1 MVIASSAL
9 LAIIFEEPD
18 ASIYLSALL
27 NSDNCL
33 VSAASLVETSMVSLR
48 LRSPDPITLLD
59 DLINRIEIIVAPV
72 DHEQALL
79 AREAFRR
86 FGKRRHKAGL
96 NFGDCFAYALAKQTG
111 EPLLYKGSDFS
122 LTDIVSA

>member
-1 MVIASSAL
+1 MVIDSSAL
-9 LAIIFEEPD
+9 LAIILQEPD
-18 ASIYLSALL
+18 ASIYLSAIL

-33 VSAASLVETSMVSLR
+33 VSAASLEETSMVSLR
-48 LRSPDPITLLD
+48 LRFPDPIALLD
-59 DLINRIEIIVAPV
+59 DLINRAEITVAPV
-72 DHEQALL
+72 DHEQALF

-86 FGKRRHKAGL
+86 FGKGRHKAGL

-122 LTDIVSA
+122 QTDIVAA